1 LTRGTPGRIF
11 ADLER
16 RRKMAKKTTRK
27 QYRSAVTGEFIPPAK
42 AKKKPREAELET
54 IKIPAPKKKR
64 K

>member
-1 LTRGTPGRIF
+1 
-11 ADLER
+11 
-16 RRKMAKKTTRK
+16 MAKKTTRK